1 MKITKSLLRNIIKE
15 EVKATVHEIFTQ
27 SERDALEAE
36 AEKNMQRY
44 DTAKASEDDH
54 WTSSETFVHPD
65 DRLPMD
71 KYERYAR
78 DEWAKMMRRRSHG
91 GKKPFPGDVRGG
103 VGFKHGGRTYGGK
116 Y

>member
-1 MKITKSLLRNIIKE
+1 MKITKNQLKQIIKE
-15 EVKATVHEIFTQ
+15 ELDTVIAQEGWE
-27 SERDALEAE
+27 SDWA
-36 AEKNMQRY
+36 AEKNLQRP
-44 DTAKASEDDH
+44 DAAKASEDDH
-54 WTSSETFVHPD
+54 WTNSETFVHPD

-78 DEWAKMMRRRSHG
+78 DEWANMMSRRSHG